1 MLRFNNK
8 GNTQNNTV
16 RFGLFSHLRFPR
28 TVKHQQNKRLKR
40 YCPWHRVENFFLA
53 SLPHVSWRLKVSLR
67 KGPSSSAVLICFEES
82 RHCPCKKC
90 FSHLETNAWSPA
102 NTSTL
107 TVKHLEPVQESG
119 TLPRD
124 SEHSTG
130 DQLAETHRQ
139 APVQK
144 QQYWNAALGNSFFF
158 CRHTT
163 HTHTHLLQ
171 SGQQTAAL
179 HLRQVRWGVC
189 FLGTSMRHRLRSS
202 SQGSSKFLQD
212 KTTAVNVSVLNLK
225 YLGKTFPCR
234 K

>member
-53 SLPHVSWRLKVSLR
+53 SLPHVSWRLKVSFR

-144 QQYWNAALGNSFFF
+144 QQYWNAALGNSFLCFF
-158 CRHTT
+158 LPSYNT
-163 HTHTHLLQ
+163 HTHTPPPIWAANSSASLATSPVRCVFFGHLDATPTSVVQ
-171 SGQQTAAL
+171 PGQL
-179 HLRQVRWGVC
+179 
-189 FLGTSMRHRLRSS
+189 
-202 SQGSSKFLQD
+202 K
-212 KTTAVNVSVLNLK
+212 VST
-225 YLGKTFPCR
+225 G
-234 K
+234 